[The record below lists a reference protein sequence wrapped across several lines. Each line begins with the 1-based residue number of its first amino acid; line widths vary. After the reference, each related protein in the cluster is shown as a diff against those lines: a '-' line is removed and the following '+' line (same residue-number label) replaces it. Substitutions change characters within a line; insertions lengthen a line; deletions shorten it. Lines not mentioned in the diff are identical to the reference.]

1 MEPSQAL
8 RVSFELKDLI
18 ISLLERL
25 GLCEHSGQKDLEG
38 RWWGCCWM
46 CFLGFL

>member
-25 GLCEHSGQKDLEG
+25 GLCEHSGQKDRSTNG
-38 RWWGCCWM
+38 P
-46 CFLGFL
+46 FSKDIHFVF